1 MKNFIGIVIIMVL
14 GLVGCSKVDPQQSK
28 KQPVKI
34 EVTAKEAE
42 GREGCHTRFV

>member
-14 GLVGCSKVDPQQSK
+14 GLVGCSKVDSQQLK
-28 KQPVKI
+28 KEPVKI

-42 GREGCHTRFV
+42 AIV